1 MLSHENDTYIEQD
14 DTDMEKQINATLLFP
29 TVRFII
35 IDVSFDSWHVNVIPF
50 YVFQTSSSISLN
62 ASTSFDNKEDKEK
75 EEVTSMPL
83 LLSLTTLSNQN
94 NSITT
99 GSSVTPTPTPT
110 PSSSSSTITDS
121 ASDEIS
127 STSSGLVEDEIVEE
141 EQIDAPPTFNSTID
155 PAHFNKFNRPEAL
168 TLQRVLDGVMI
179 YFISLL
185 IIVVFS
191 VSLSCLW
198 YLRNRKKTL
207 PRTNDVELEETEDK
221 NKKQK

>member
-1 MLSHENDTYIEQD
+1 MLHYFF
-14 DTDMEKQINATLLFP
+14 LRYVVF
-29 TVRFII
+29 FI

-141 EQIDAPPTFNSTID
+141 EQIDAPPTFNSSTMYQST
-155 PAHFNKFNRPEAL
+155 PHFNKFNRPEAF
-168 TLQRVLDGVMI
+168 TFQRVLDGVMI

-191 VSLSCLW
+191 VLMSCLW
-198 YLRNRKKTL
+198 YLRNRKKSL
-207 PRTNDVELEETEDK
+207 PQTNDVELEETEDK
-221 NKKQK
+221 NKKKK

>member
-1 MLSHENDTYIEQD
+1 
-14 DTDMEKQINATLLFP
+14 
-29 TVRFII
+29 
-35 IDVSFDSWHVNVIPF
+35 
-50 YVFQTSSSISLN
+50 
-62 ASTSFDNKEDKEK
+62 
-75 EEVTSMPL
+75 MPL

-141 EQIDAPPTFNSTID
+141 EQIDAPPTFNSTMYQST
-155 PAHFNKFNRPEAL
+155 PHFNKFNRPEAL

-185 IIVVFS
+185 IIVVCS

-207 PRTNDVELEETEDK
+207 PRTNDVELEETEDN

>member
-1 MLSHENDTYIEQD
+1 MLLSFLRYVV
-14 DTDMEKQINATLLFP
+14 F
-29 TVRFII
+29 FI

-121 ASDEIS
+121 ASDDIS

-198 YLRNRKKTL
+198 YRRNRKKTL

-221 NKKQK
+221 NKKHK

>member
-1 MLSHENDTYIEQD
+1 MLLSFLRYVV
-14 DTDMEKQINATLLFP
+14 F
-29 TVRFII
+29 FI
-35 IDVSFDSWHVNVIPF
+35 IDVSFHSWHVNVIPF

-121 ASDEIS
+121 ASYDIS

-141 EQIDAPPTFNSTID
+141 EQIDAPPTFNSTMYQST
-155 PAHFNKFNRPEAL
+155 PHFFNKFNRPEAL

>member
-1 MLSHENDTYIEQD
+1 
-14 DTDMEKQINATLLFP
+14 
-29 TVRFII
+29 
-35 IDVSFDSWHVNVIPF
+35 
-50 YVFQTSSSISLN
+50 
-62 ASTSFDNKEDKEK
+62 
-75 EEVTSMPL
+75 MPL
-83 LLSLTTLSNQN
+83 LLSLTTLSNLN
-94 NSITT
+94 NSTTT
-99 GSSVTPTPTPT
+99 GSSVTPTPTGTPTGTPTRTPTRTPT

-121 ASDEIS
+121 ESDEIS
-127 STSSGLVEDEIVEE
+127 PTSSGLLEDEIVEE
-141 EQIDAPPTFNSTID
+141 QIASPPTTNTVNSTMYQST
-155 PAHFNKFNRPEAL
+155 PHFFNKFNRPEAL

-198 YLRNRKKTL
+198 YRRNRKKTL

>member
-1 MLSHENDTYIEQD
+1 
-14 DTDMEKQINATLLFP
+14 
-29 TVRFII
+29 
-35 IDVSFDSWHVNVIPF
+35 
-50 YVFQTSSSISLN
+50 
-62 ASTSFDNKEDKEK
+62 
-75 EEVTSMPL
+75 MPL

-141 EQIDAPPTFNSTID
+141 EQIDAPPTFNSSTMYQST
-155 PAHFNKFNRPEAL
+155 PHFFNKFNRPEAL

-179 YFISLL
+179 YFVSLL

>member
-1 MLSHENDTYIEQD
+1 MG
-14 DTDMEKQINATLLFP
+14 
-29 TVRFII
+29 
-35 IDVSFDSWHVNVIPF
+35 
-50 YVFQTSSSISLN
+50 
-62 ASTSFDNKEDKEK
+62 
-75 EEVTSMPL
+75 EVTSMPL

-121 ASDEIS
+121 ASYEIS